1 MLSIGAL
8 VFSSSDRMVE
18 SVETLEEA
26 TAALLSA
33 LTGCGVEERRQ
44 VETVEP
50 VEPVHV
56 AAPALTAV
64 SGSM

>member
-1 MLSIGAL
+1 
-8 VFSSSDRMVE
+8 MVE
-18 SVETLEEA
+18 SVETLEEEA
-26 TAALLSA
+26 TAALASA

-56 AAPALTAV
+56 AVPALTAV